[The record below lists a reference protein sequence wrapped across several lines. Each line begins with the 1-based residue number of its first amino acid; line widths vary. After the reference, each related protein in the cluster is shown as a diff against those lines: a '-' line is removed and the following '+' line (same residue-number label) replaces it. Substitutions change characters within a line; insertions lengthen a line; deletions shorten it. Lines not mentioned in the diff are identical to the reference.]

1 MTAPISNPPTPTLAS
16 EEPGP
21 MAPSSSDE
29 AVRGDGDGSGE
40 GTAARG
46 GGLLR
51 RAWRRTR
58 TKVGVALTAAVVLL
72 ACFGPFFA
80 PYSTTEFVGQPFF
93 AHTAEAVLG
102 TDNLGRDVL
111 SRFLGGGRSVLLLA
125 LLCTLFGVGLGIFVA
140 LVAGYSRTWV
150 DEVFMRCGDVVL
162 AFPQIVL
169 ALLFLSVW
177 GPHPWVIVLTIGL
190 SHAPRTARVM
200 RAAVLDV
207 AGRDYVR
214 AAEAIGLRRWP
225 VRLGDVLPNITGPLM
240 VETGLRFT
248 YSIGLVAG
256 LGFLGLGLQP
266 PAADWGLMINENR
279 IGIVL
284 QPWAVLLPVAAIGLL
299 AVGTN
304 LVSDGIAHASAGLDR
319 EVEE

>member
-1 MTAPISNPPTPTLAS
+1 MTITTSTA
-16 EEPGP
+16 EP
-21 MAPSSSDE
+21 E
-29 AVRGDGDGSGE
+29 A
-40 GTAARG
+40 TAERPAA

-51 RAWRRTR
+51 QALRRGRTR
-58 TKVGVALTAAVVLL
+58 VGIGITAFMVLL
-72 ACFGPFFA
+72 ALFGPFFA
-80 PYSTTEFVGQPFF
+80 PYSTTEFVGQPFY
-93 AHTAEAVLG
+93 AHTAHALLG

-111 SRFLGGGRSVLLLA
+111 SRFLGGGRSVLALA
-125 LLCTLFGVGLGIFVA
+125 VLCTLFGVGLGTFVA
-140 LVAGYSRTWV
+140 LVAGYSRTWI

-162 AFPQIVL
+162 SFPQIVL

-177 GPHPWVIVLTIGL
+177 GPHPWVIVVTVGL
-190 SHAPRTARVM
+190 SHAPRTARIM

-207 AGRDYVR
+207 ARRDYVK
-214 AAEAIGLRRWP
+214 AGEAIGLRRWP
-225 VRLGDVLPNITGPLM
+225 IRVGDLLPNVTGPLM
-240 VETGLRFT
+240 VESGLRFT

-279 IGIVL
+279 IGLVV

-304 LVSDGIAHASAGLDR
+304 LISDGIAQASAGLDR
-319 EVEE
+319 EVE

>member
-1 MTAPISNPPTPTLAS
+1 MTITTSTA
-16 EEPGP
+16 EP
-21 MAPSSSDE
+21 E
-29 AVRGDGDGSGE
+29 A
-40 GTAARG
+40 TAERPAA

-51 RAWRRTR
+51 QALRRGRTR
-58 TKVGVALTAAVVLL
+58 VGIGITAFMVLL
-72 ACFGPFFA
+72 ALFGPFFT
-80 PYSTTEFVGQPFF
+80 PYSTTEFVGQPFY
-93 AHTAEAVLG
+93 AHTAHALLG

-111 SRFLGGGRSVLLLA
+111 SRFLGGGRSVLALA
-125 LLCTLFGVGLGIFVA
+125 VLCTLFGVGLGTFVA
-140 LVAGYSRTWV
+140 LVAGYSRTWI

-162 AFPQIVL
+162 SFPQIVL

-177 GPHPWVIVLTIGL
+177 GPHPWVIVVTVGL
-190 SHAPRTARVM
+190 SHAPRTARIM

-207 AGRDYVR
+207 ARRDYVK
-214 AAEAIGLRRWP
+214 AGEAIGLRRWP
-225 VRLGDVLPNITGPLM
+225 IRVGDLLPNVTGPLM
-240 VETGLRFT
+240 VESGLRFT

-279 IGIVL
+279 IGLVV

-304 LVSDGIAHASAGLDR
+304 LISDGIAQASAGLDR
-319 EVEE
+319 EVE

>member
-1 MTAPISNPPTPTLAS
+1 MSAGVTEVQPDSPAVTA
-16 EEPGP
+16 
-21 MAPSSSDE
+21 
-29 AVRGDGDGSGE
+29 SGK
-40 GTAARG
+40 GK
-46 GGLLR
+46 GLLR
-51 RAWRRTR
+51 QSLRYHR
-58 TKVGVALTAAVVLL
+58 TKVGLVFTGAVVLL
-72 ACFGPFFA
+72 AIAGPLVA

-93 AHTAEAVLG
+93 AHTADAVLG

-111 SRFLGGGRSVLLLA
+111 SRFLGGGRSVLLFAVLA
-125 LLCTLFGVGLGIFVA
+125 TVLGVGVGVVVA
-140 LVAGYSRTWV
+140 LVAGYTRSWI
-150 DEVFMRCGDVVL
+150 DELLMRFSDIVL

-177 GPHPWVIVLTIGL
+177 GPQPWVIVVTVGL
-190 SHAPRTARVM
+190 SHAPRTARII
-200 RAAVLDV
+200 RSAVLGV

-225 VRLGDVLPNITGPLM
+225 VRVGDLLPNVTGPLM

-279 IGIVL
+279 IGLVV
-284 QPWAVLLPVAAIGLL
+284 QPWAVLLPVAAIGLI

-304 LVSDGIAHASAGLDR
+304 LISDGIAQASAGLDR
-319 EVEE
+319 EVEG

>member
-1 MTAPISNPPTPTLAS
+1 MS
-16 EEPGP
+16 
-21 MAPSSSDE
+21 
-29 AVRGDGDGSGE
+29 
-40 GTAARG
+40 AATQVQPDSQAAATQG
-46 GGLLR
+46 KGKGLLR
-51 RAWRRTR
+51 QSLRYHR
-58 TKVGVALTAAVVLL
+58 TKVGLVFTGAVVLL
-72 ACFGPFFA
+72 ALAGPLVA

-93 AHTAEAVLG
+93 AHTADAVLG

-111 SRFLGGGRSVLLLA
+111 SRFLGGGRSVLLFA
-125 LLCTLFGVGLGIFVA
+125 LLATVLGVGVGVVVA
-140 LVAGYSRTWV
+140 LVAGYTRSWI
-150 DEVFMRCGDVVL
+150 DELLMRFSDIVL

-177 GPHPWVIVLTIGL
+177 GPRPWVIVVTVGL
-190 SHAPRTARVM
+190 SHAPRTARII
-200 RAAVLDV
+200 RSAVLGV

-214 AAEAIGLRRWP
+214 AAEAIGLRRWR
-225 VRLGDVLPNITGPLM
+225 VRLGDLLPNVTGPLM

-279 IGIVL
+279 IGLVV
-284 QPWAVLLPVAAIGLL
+284 QPWAVLLPVAAIGLI

-304 LVSDGIAHASAGLDR
+304 LISDGIAQASAGLDR
-319 EVEE
+319 EIGE

>member
-1 MTAPISNPPTPTLAS
+1 MSAATQVQPDSQAAATQS
-16 EEPGP
+16 
-21 MAPSSSDE
+21 
-29 AVRGDGDGSGE
+29 RGK
-40 GTAARG
+40 
-46 GGLLR
+46 GLLR
-51 RAWRRTR
+51 QSLRYHR
-58 TKVGVALTAAVVLL
+58 TKVGIVLTAAIVLL
-72 ACFGPFFA
+72 AIAGPLVA

-93 AHTAEAVLG
+93 AHTADAVLG

-111 SRFLGGGRSVLLLA
+111 SRFLGGGRSVLLFAVLA
-125 LLCTLFGVGLGIFVA
+125 TVLGVGVGVVVA
-140 LVAGYSRTWV
+140 LVAGYTRSWI
-150 DEVFMRCGDVVL
+150 DELLMRFSDIVL

-177 GPHPWVIVLTIGL
+177 GPRPWVIIVTVGL
-190 SHAPRTARVM
+190 SHAPRTARII
-200 RAAVLDV
+200 RASVLGV

-214 AAEAIGLRRWP
+214 AAEAIGLRRWR
-225 VRLGDVLPNITGPLM
+225 VRLGDLLPNVTGPLM

-279 IGIVL
+279 IGLVV
-284 QPWAVLLPVAAIGLL
+284 QPWAVLLPVAAIGLI

-304 LVSDGIAHASAGLDR
+304 LISDGIAQASAGLDR
-319 EVEE
+319 EVDG

>member
-1 MTAPISNPPTPTLAS
+1 MTTEVRADAAATA
-16 EEPGP
+16 EP
-21 MAPSSSDE
+21 
-29 AVRGDGDGSGE
+29 
-40 GTAARG
+40 AAKSK
-46 GGLLR
+46 GLLR
-51 RAWRRTR
+51 QSLRYGRMW
-58 TKVGVALTAAVVLL
+58 VGIALTAAIVLL
-72 ACFGPFFA
+72 ALVGPFA
-80 PYSTTEFVGQPFF
+80 SPYSPTEFVGQPFF
-93 AHTAEAVLG
+93 AHTSEAVLG

-111 SRFLGGGRSVLLLA
+111 SRFLAGGRSVLLFA
-125 LLCTLFGVGLGIFVA
+125 LLATLIGVGGGLLVA
-140 LVAGYSRTWV
+140 LIAGYTYSWL
-150 DEVFMRCGDVVL
+150 DELLMRVSDIVL

-177 GPHPWVIVLTIGL
+177 GPHPWVIVVTVGL
-190 SHAPRTARVM
+190 SHAPRTARII
-200 RAAVLDV
+200 RSAVLGV
-207 AGRDYVR
+207 AARDYVR
-214 AAEAIGLRRWP
+214 AAEAIGIRRWP
-225 VRLGDVLPNITGPLM
+225 VRMVDLLPNVTGPLM

-279 IGIVL
+279 IGLVV

-304 LVSDGIAHASAGLDR
+304 LISDGIAQASAGLDR